1 MAALRFSVWYLAGRR
16 CNMGLGLMKKR
27 IRNGGVTLYGEQVK
41 DAQDILAY
49 GFTDDIS
56 YNPHIVI
63 YNTLQSM
70 PVKIYDKKYSAS
82 YGTTAK
88 FLTPYTCPAS
98 LGELLYDTV
107 KNEYWLCIES
117 YDVAGI
123 HYEGKLGLC
132 NRFIKWQEADGFI
145 QEIPVISRN
154 ATQYN
159 NGTYEDKVIRL
170 GSDQILLYT
179 QLNQKTSKLAR
190 GTKFFIGENQEK
202 PLVYE
207 LTKPDT
213 ADYSYMGKGM
223 AAFMVTECAYTPS
236 EKELGLGICN
246 YHEPDIPSAVPPYN
260 NTASGRTAVISGST
274 HLRKSYKRVYTA
286 FIKDKDGRDIPWE
299 DHIFNWNVTAGTDI
313 IQDRQGNKIEL
324 LNTNG
329 ELSGSSFL
337 LQVCSG
343 TEVLSEIE
351 IYMTG

>member
-1 MAALRFSVWYLAGRR
+1 MNTSGRYETDK
-16 CNMGLGLMKKR
+16 GHYY
-27 IRNGGVTLYGEQVK
+27 IRNSGVTLYGEQIK

-49 GFTDDIS
+49 GFTDDVS
-56 YNPHIVI
+56 YNPHMVI
-63 YNTLQSM
+63 YNTLKNI

-82 YGTTAK
+82 YGVTAK

-98 LGELLYDTV
+98 LGGLLYDTM

-123 HYEGKLGLC
+123 HHEGKLGLC
-132 NRFIKWQEADGFI
+132 NRFIKWQEANGDI

-159 NGTYEDKVIRL
+159 NGTYEDKIIRL

-202 PLVYE
+202 PAVYE

-213 ADYSYMGKGM
+213 ADYSYMGKGI

-236 EKELGLGICN
+236 EKELELGVCN
-246 YHEPDIPSAVPPYN
+246 YHAPIITSAVPPYN
-260 NTASGRTAVISGST
+260 NAASGITAVISGST

-299 DHIFNWNVTAGTDI
+299 DHIFICLPQYTTGT
-313 IQDRQGNKIEL
+313 GL
-324 LNTNG
+324 
-329 ELSGSSFL
+329 
-337 LQVCSG
+337 
-343 TEVLSEIE
+343 
-351 IYMTG
+351 